1 MKEKLEK
8 KSNVVKEIYDRL
20 KTSKSKKKKI
30 ELLRHCQETLVEGIT
45 NPKITQEMLEQEKF
59 KRIRSRLGKMT
70 PTVGRLQ
77 ERKTTQ
83 WRKTTKSPRKTTPT
97 RKMTGKMTKLAKNSP
112 LTTNV
117 ARKLG
122 LTVVP
127 NVRMIAERMQHTHL
141 SSAQN
146 EANKLFYKP
155 VLIRS
160 SAVPKPPD
168 STPVHR
174 AGPPMGGEEGQQTGL
189 RAAAWPIG
197 AQEQD

>member
-1 MKEKLEK
+1 M
-8 KSNVVKEIYDRL
+8 
-20 KTSKSKKKKI
+20 
-30 ELLRHCQETLVEGIT
+30 RHCEETLVEGIT
-45 NPKITQEMLEQEKF
+45 NPKITQEMLEQEEYK
-59 KRIRSRLGKMT
+59 KIRSRLDKMT
-70 PTVGRLQ
+70 PTVGRLL

-83 WRKTTKSPRKTTPT
+83 LKKQTESPRKTTPT
-97 RKMTGKMTKLAKNSP
+97 RKMTGKMTKQAKNSP
-112 LTTNV
+112 LTTSV

-122 LTVVP
+122 LTFVP
-127 NVRMIAERMQHTHL
+127 NVRKIAERMQHTHL

-155 VLIRS
+155 VLISS

-174 AGPPMGGEEGQQTGL
+174 AGQPMGGEEGQKTGL

-197 AQEQD
+197 AQDKD